1 MNNNNLIKKDFE
13 DFFAPI
19 NKASNESNKSFDS
32 WNYKSIKKI
41 KTTTQFSDT
50 QIPFLQEFNITLEK
64 QEQQI
69 EILKEESRQSKEESM
84 QDIQSKKEEE
94 NELEEESVVE
104 EESESEEEN
113 KLEEENEEVA
123 FSNTYIEHSQITRG
137 LSEGNNLNIIEN
149 GNQQK
154 LLLSMS
160 LEEQGEIKSGTNLL
174 EYMLPEGKEELLS
187 TQSAN
192 F

>member
-1 MNNNNLIKKDFE
+1 
-13 DFFAPI
+13 
-19 NKASNESNKSFDS
+19 
-32 WNYKSIKKI
+32 
-41 KTTTQFSDT
+41 
-50 QIPFLQEFNITLEK
+50 
-64 QEQQI
+64 
-69 EILKEESRQSKEESM
+69 M
-84 QDIQSKKEEE
+84 QDIQSKKEEENELEEESVVEKESKVEEE